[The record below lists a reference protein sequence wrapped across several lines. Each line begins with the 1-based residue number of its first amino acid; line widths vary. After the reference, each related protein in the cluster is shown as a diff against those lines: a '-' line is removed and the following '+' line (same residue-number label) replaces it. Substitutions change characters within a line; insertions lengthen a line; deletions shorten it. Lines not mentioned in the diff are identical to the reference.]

1 MRWLLIPL
9 LAALLLSGGPSSQSA
24 TAATKQHDT
33 LAAFAVTGM
42 KAFLYF
48 HRVGALDTID
58 VMGNVPH
65 ELWNVRS
72 GATLVSVQVTSSRTA
87 RRRGITMH
95 VSAAVESRV
104 LWEQTVP
111 VYSFYGSDNRVI
123 WIPFLVRGI
132 GCGDTDVTATLS
144 DSAGTRFGAM
154 TKRIPFSCG
163 E

>member
-1 MRWLLIPL
+1 
-9 LAALLLSGGPSSQSA
+9 
-24 TAATKQHDT
+24 
-33 LAAFAVTGM
+33 M

-48 HRVGALDTID
+48 HREGALDTID

-87 RRRGITMH
+87 RRRSISMH

-132 GCGDTDVTATLS
+132 GCGDTDITATLS

>member
-1 MRWLLIPL
+1 
-9 LAALLLSGGPSSQSA
+9 
-24 TAATKQHDT
+24 
-33 LAAFAVTGM
+33 M

-48 HRVGALDTID
+48 HREGALDTID
-58 VMGNVPH
+58 VMGHVPY

-72 GATLVSVQVTSSRTA
+72 GATLVSVQVTSSRTV
-87 RRRGITMH
+87 RRRNISMH
-95 VSAAVESRV
+95 LSAGVESRV

-111 VYSFYGSDNRVI
+111 IYSFYGSDNRVI

-132 GCGDTDVTATLS
+132 GCGLTDVTATLS